1 MALTADNAR
10 DIADGFLDAHRT
22 IDEYLDEHWKTI
34 SRPDY
39 ETISESGRTL
49 LRVSGF
55 ITTVAVGLSIE
66 QMEDDAEE
74 LKKVIAD
81 AKDSLA
87 HLQDIGKAIRV
98 TAGMV
103 ELATGI
109 MARNPRAV
117 FKAAKGLSEVI
128 EEA

>member
-10 DIADGFLDAHRT
+10 EIADGFLDAHRA
-22 IDEYLDEHWKTI
+22 IDKYLDDHWETI

-39 ETISESGRTL
+39 ETLSESGRTL
-49 LRVSGF
+49 LRISGF
-55 ITTVAVGLSIE
+55 MTTVAVDLSIE
-66 QMEDDAEE
+66 QMEDDAAE

-81 AKDSLA
+81 AKESLA

-103 ELATGI
+103 DLATGI
-109 MARNPRAV
+109 MARNPSAV

-128 EEA
+128 KEA